1 MELYSVMTIL
11 VTGGLGYIGSHTVV
25 TLCEKGYD
33 VAILD
38 NFCNSDIQRLHT
50 LRSITGC
57 SLPFYDVDIAI
68 YDALHAIIDGCLP
81 PFDHIIHFAAL
92 KDVGESNDRPFD
104 YYQTNVGGLL
114 NIVRFAETIGC
125 KNLIFSSSCT
135 VYSDVCEL
143 PYREDGMAGAGNVR
157 YNTIISGNH
166 PYGTSKIM
174 GEQILHDLC
183 AADPTWNVVILRYF
197 NPVGSHA
204 SGLIGDPFDTTRK
217 HMNLFPA
224 ILRAK
229 ATGVPIKIFGDTYP
243 TPDGTAVRDYIH
255 VCDVAAAHVDASE
268 WSSEKGGGISCFNIG
283 LGKGVSV
290 KEIVQEFEAQGFSV
304 ATEIV
309 ERRKGDAAMA
319 YANTEAASRQLG
331 WAPRFSLQ
339 DMVRD
344 TILYFTS
351 STLPLAPCAQS
362 APSTEASAP

>member
-1 MELYSVMTIL
+1 MTIL

-25 TLCEKGYD
+25 TLCEKGHD
-33 VAILD
+33 VVIID
-38 NFCNSDIQRLHT
+38 NCCNSDIQRIHT

-57 SLPFYDVDIAI
+57 SLPFYEVDIS
-68 YDALHAIIDGCLP
+68 DSSALHAIVDGSFP
-81 PFDHIIHFAAL
+81 AIDHIIHFAAL
-92 KDVGESNDRPFD
+92 KDVGESNERPFD

-114 NIVRFAETIGC
+114 NIVRFAEAIGC

-135 VYSDVCEL
+135 VYSDVCAL
-143 PYREDGMAGAGNVR
+143 PYREDGMAGAGNIR

-183 AADPTWNVVILRYF
+183 GNDPAWNVVILRYF
-197 NPVGSHA
+197 NPVGAHR
-204 SGLIGDPFDTTRK
+204 SGLIGDPFTAKRK

-243 TPDGTAVRDYIH
+243 TPDGTAMRDYIH
-255 VCDVAAAHVDASE
+255 VCDVASAHVEACDYQTESD
-268 WSSEKGGGISCFNIG
+268 GLSCFNIG

-290 KEIVQEFEAQGFSV
+290 KEIIQEFEAQGFSV
-304 ATEIV
+304 PTEIV

-319 YANTEAASRQLG
+319 YADTSLATSKLG
-331 WAPRFSLQ
+331 WGARFSLQ

-344 TILYFTS
+344 TLVYFTS
-351 STLPLAPCAQS
+351 STRPLDPYVQS
-362 APSTEASAP
+362 APSTGASAQ

>member
-1 MELYSVMTIL
+1 MELYSVMSIL

-25 TLCEKGYD
+25 ELCEKGYD
-33 VAILD
+33 VVIID
-38 NFCNSDIQRLHT
+38 NCCNSSIQTLHT

-57 SLPFYDVDIAI
+57 PLPFYEVDISD
-68 YDALHAIIDGCLP
+68 YVALHGIID
-81 PFDHIIHFAAL
+81 PFFHMIDNIIHFAAL

-104 YYQTNVGGLL
+104 YYQTNVVGLL
-114 NIVRFAETIGC
+114 NIVRFAGAIGC

-135 VYSDVCEL
+135 VYSDVCAV

-183 AADPTWNVVILRYF
+183 AADPTWNVVVLRYF
-197 NPVGSHA
+197 NPAGSHA
-204 SGLIGDPFDTTRK
+204 SGLIGDPFYSNRK

-229 ATGVPIKIFGDTYP
+229 ANGAPIKIFGDTYP
-243 TPDGTAVRDYIH
+243 TPDGTAIRDYIH
-255 VCDVAAAHVDASE
+255 VCDVAAAHVDAAE
-268 WSSEKGGGISCFNIG
+268 WSSGKGGGISCFNIG

-319 YANTEAASRQLG
+319 YADTALAVSQLG

-351 STLPLAPCAQS
+351 STRPLAPCAPS
-362 APSTEASAP
+362 APSTGASAQ